1 MYRLSIWIVYN
12 IIIKTDRRDGVEVE
26 RFPRMGDRGSIA
38 GRDRSRTGS
47 NNSTAKRHYKR

>member
-12 IIIKTDRRDGVEVE
+12 IIIKIDRRDGVEVE

-38 GRDRSRTGS
+38 GRDRSRPRPQS
-47 NNSTAKRHYKR
+47 

>member
-12 IIIKTDRRDGVEVE
+12 IIIKIDRRGGVEVE

-38 GRDRSRTGS
+38 GRNRSRPQS
-47 NNSTAKRHYKR
+47 